1 LKTFISS
8 KNNFSTALVW
18 MVAIGLLIVVFIEK
32 PKAEAPSIYIFNFI
46 MISIIVTLIWILL
59 DTKYSIKEEV
69 ISFNSGPFR
78 GKININSIRKIE
90 HHSGLIVPVT
100 YKPALDTKGLII
112 HYNSFDDIY
121 ISPKDEEV
129 FLEELL
135 KINPK
140 IVIVGK
146 LS

>member
-1 LKTFISS
+1 
-8 KNNFSTALVW
+8 
-18 MVAIGLLIVVFIEK
+18 MVAIVLLIVVFIEK
-32 PKAEAPSIYIFNFI
+32 PKAEAPSIYIFNCI

-121 ISPKDEEV
+121 ISPKDEDV

>member
-1 LKTFISS
+1 LKTFVSS
-8 KNNFSTALVW
+8 KNSYSCALLW
-18 MVAIGLLIVVFIEK
+18 IISIGLLIIVFIEK
-32 PKAEAPSIYIFNFI
+32 PEAEAPPIYIFNTI
-46 MISIIVTLIWILL
+46 MIGIISMIIWILL
-59 DTKYSIKEEV
+59 DTKYSINEE
-69 ISFNSGPFR
+69 ILYYYSGPFR

-121 ISPKDEEV
+121 ISPEEEDV

-135 KINPK
+135 KINPN
-140 IVIVGK
+140 ITVVN
-146 LS
+146 

>member
-1 LKTFISS
+1 MKTFTSS
-8 KNNFSTALVW
+8 KNAFSCAILW
-18 MVAIGLLIVVFIEK
+18 IIAIGLIIVVFIEK
-32 PKAEAPSIYIFNFI
+32 PEAKAPPIYIFNII
-46 MISIIVTLIWILL
+46 MIGIISMIIWILL
-59 DTKYSIKEEV
+59 DTKYNINKE
-69 ISFNSGPFR
+69 ILYYYSGPFR

-135 KINPK
+135 KINSNIK
-140 IVIVGK
+140 VIN
-146 LS
+146 